1 MPNVCSYFLIKY
13 TKILIKVFVL
23 MPYQKED
30 EVVVGEYDLHDKPQ
44 GQLARWSQAY
54 SHNTLTSGSD
64 PWIRTTGRW

>member
-1 MPNVCSYFLIKY
+1 
-13 TKILIKVFVL
+13 

-30 EVVVGEYDLHDKPQ
+30 EVVVGEYDLHDQPQ

-64 PWIRTTGRW
+64 PWIRTTGRWWGVAVSRAAGIAHKRYTTTQCR